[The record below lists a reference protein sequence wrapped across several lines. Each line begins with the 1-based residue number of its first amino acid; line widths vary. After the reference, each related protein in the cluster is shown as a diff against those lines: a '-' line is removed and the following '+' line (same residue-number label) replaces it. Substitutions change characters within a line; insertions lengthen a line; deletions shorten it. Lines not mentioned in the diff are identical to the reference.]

1 MNLLRAGERNLG
13 MPEPGERAHGEQ
25 QAEHAAGD
33 GEDERF
39 GEVLAD
45 EPPAAAAECGA
56 DGEIFLPCG
65 GAGDEQIGDVE
76 AGDEQDADGG
86 GEQCVERRSEVF
98 YGGVEQRAADGA
110 GVDGGFGM
118 RELDVALHGV
128 DLADEAGERG
138 AGCEARDDEK
148 FVIAEDIHEA
158 GSFVSGGGPELGL
171 WVGIGKGRAA

>member
-1 MNLLRAGERNLG
+1 

-45 EPPAAAAECGA
+45 ETPAAAAERGA
-56 DGEIFLPCG
+56 DGEIFLACG
-65 GAGDEQIGDVE
+65 RAGDEQIGDIE

-86 GEQCVERRSEVF
+86 GEQGVERRLEVLDR
-98 YGGVEQRAADGA
+98 GVEQRAADGA
-110 GVDGGFGM
+110 AVHGGFGM
-118 RELDVALHGV
+118 RELDAALHGV

-138 AGCEARDDEK
+138 ARCEARDDEE
-148 FVIAEDIHEA
+148 FVIVEDI
-158 GSFVSGGGPELGL
+158 S
-171 WVGIGKGRAA
+171 